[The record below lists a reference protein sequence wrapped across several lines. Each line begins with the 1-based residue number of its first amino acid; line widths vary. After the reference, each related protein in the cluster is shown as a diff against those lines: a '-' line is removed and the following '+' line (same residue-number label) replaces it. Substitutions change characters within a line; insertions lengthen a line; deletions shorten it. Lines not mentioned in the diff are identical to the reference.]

1 MDANPSSV
9 PAIEVAGLV
18 KRYGDHA
25 ALDGLD
31 LCVEQGAFFGL
42 LGPNGAGK
50 TTTVSILTTLA
61 LPTEGRVRVL
71 GADPARERASVRRC
85 LGVVFQ
91 EPSLDRELTAREH
104 LDLQARF
111 YRLSDRRR
119 RVGEAL
125 ERVSL
130 TEDADRPVHGFSG
143 GMKRRLEIAR
153 GVLHRPQVLFLDEPT
168 LGLDVASRAAVWAHL
183 RSLHA
188 GGETTIFLTTHSMEE
203 AQSLC
208 GRVAIVNRGRR
219 VVEGAPDALVAELG
233 GDVVVIAFESESA
246 PDGAVAAL
254 EGVEGVCDV
263 RRNGSGGVRITVRE
277 GSRRLAALLEAVRP
291 WGVSDVEL
299 HRPDLEH
306 VFLHHTGHPFEPE
319 RLGFEPQGLGDP
331 S

>member
-1 MDANPSSV
+1 MRADPSSV
-9 PAIEVAGLV
+9 PAIEVEGLV
-18 KRYGDHA
+18 KRYGDRA

-61 LPTEGRVRVL
+61 LPSAGRVRVL
-71 GADPARERASVRRC
+71 GADPVRERAAVRRC

-91 EPSLDRELTAREH
+91 EPSLDRELSAREH

-111 YRLSDRRR
+111 YRLPDRRR
-119 RVGEAL
+119 RVAEAL
-125 ERVSL
+125 ERVQLSA
-130 TEDADRPVHGFSG
+130 DADRPVLGFSG

-208 GRVAIVNRGRR
+208 GRVAIVDRGRL

-233 GDVVVIAFESESA
+233 GDVVVIALDAEAA
-246 PDGAVAAL
+246 PDEALSAVQ
-254 EGVEGVCDV
+254 GVEGVREV
-263 RRNGSGGVRITVRE
+263 RRSGSGGLRVTLHE
-277 GSRRLAALLEAVRP
+277 GSRRLPALLDVLRP

-319 RLGFEPQGLGDP
+319 RLGDP
-331 S
+331 A